1 MAAGDGSELIDWNV
15 ARSTARFLVSGGP
28 SVTRNEAF
36 LAVDQLRTFAAES
49 EQHVRE
55 FTGLVAP
62 SAGAPVLIVDRL
74 GWVQVNVDGFS
85 VILEPLLEKL
95 SARRSRMPGSTPSSL
110 VGSRLTGAEV
120 GAVLS
125 YLAGKVLGQFEV
137 FGAGDGG
144 ASVRPAVEGSGDMR
158 GAQPTTGA
166 GTLLLVAPN
175 IVQVEREL
183 GVDSRDFRLWVCL
196 HEETHR
202 AQFGAVPWLREYVA
216 GQIREFLGE
225 TEVDPMAIARRI
237 GEAASVVVDAIRG
250 GADTSILD
258 VVQTPKQR
266 EILDR
271 LTAVMSL
278 LEGHADYVMDG
289 VGPRVIPSVDEI
301 RTKFQ
306 RRRSSPSGL
315 DAVMR
320 RLLGL
325 DAKLRQ
331 YRDGERFVR
340 QVVDAV
346 GMAGFN
352 HVWAS
357 PETLPSKEE
366 LHDPASWVA
375 RVHGRP
381 ALEG

>member
-1 MAAGDGSELIDWNV
+1 MAAQDGSELIDWNV
-15 ARSTARFLVSGGP
+15 ARGTARFLVSGGP
-28 SVTRNEAF
+28 SVTRDEAF
-36 LAVDQLRTFAAES
+36 LAVDELRRFAAES
-49 EQHVRE
+49 ERHVRE
-55 FTGLVAP
+55 FTGMVAP

-85 VILEPLLEKL
+85 AVLEPLLEKL
-95 SARRSRMPGSTPSSL
+95 KSRRSRLPGSNTTSF

-125 YLAGKVLGQFEV
+125 YLAGKVLGQFDV
-137 FGAGDGG
+137 FGAAGAVGDGG
-144 ASVRPAVEGSGDMR
+144 ALR
-158 GAQPTTGA
+158 GAEPPAGP

-183 GVDSRDFRLWVCL
+183 GVDPSDFRLWVCL

-202 AQFGAVPWLREYVA
+202 TQFGAVPWLREYVA
-216 GQIREFLGE
+216 GEIRDFLGE

-237 GEAASVVVDAIRG
+237 GEAASVVIDAIRG

-278 LEGHADYVMDG
+278 LEGHAEYVMDG
-289 VGPRVIPSVDEI
+289 VGPQVIPSVEDI
-301 RTKFQ
+301 RAKFQ
-306 RRRSSPSGL
+306 RRRASPSGL
-315 DAVMR
+315 DSVMR

-325 DAKLRQ
+325 EAKMRQ

-340 QVVDAV
+340 HVVDKV
-346 GMAGFN
+346 GMTGFN
-352 HVWAS
+352 QVWKS

-366 LHDPASWVA
+366 LHDPAAWVA

>member
-1 MAAGDGSELIDWNV
+1 MAEGAELIDWDV
-15 ARSTARFLVSGGP
+15 ARATARFLGSGGP
-28 SVTRNEAF
+28 AVPRDEAF
-36 LAVDQLRTFAAES
+36 LAVEQLRGFAAES
-49 EQHVRE
+49 ERHVRE

-62 SAGAPVLIVDRL
+62 SADAPVLVVDRP
-74 GWVQVNVDGFS
+74 GWVKINIDGFA
-85 VILEPLLEKL
+85 VVLEPLLDKL
-95 SARRSRMPGSTPSSL
+95 KSRRDRVVGSAAIGT
-110 VGSRLTGAEV
+110 VGSRVTGAEV
-120 GAVLS
+120 GAVLA

-137 FGAGDGG
+137 FGAATTGDGQ
-144 ASVRPAVEGSGDMR
+144 R
-158 GAQPTTGA
+158 

-175 IVQVEREL
+175 IVQVERDL
-183 GVDSRDFRLWVCL
+183 GVEPRDFRLWVCL

-202 AQFGAVPWLREYVA
+202 TQFGAVSWLRDYVA
-216 GQIREFLGE
+216 DEIRDFLAE
-225 TEVDPMAIARRI
+225 TEVDPMALARRI

-250 GADTSILD
+250 GADTTILD
-258 VVQTPKQR
+258 VVQTPRQR

-289 VGPRVIPSVDEI
+289 VGPQVIPTVEEI
-301 RTKFQ
+301 RAKFQ
-306 RRRSSPSGL
+306 RRRSQPSGL

-340 QVVDAV
+340 HVVDKV
-346 GMAGFN
+346 GMTGFN
-352 HVWAS
+352 QVWTS

-366 LHDPASWVA
+366 LHDPAAWIA
-375 RVHGRP
+375 RVHGRT
-381 ALEG
+381 ALEP

>member
-1 MAAGDGSELIDWNV
+1 MAQASELIDWDV
-15 ARSTARFLVSGGP
+15 ARGTARFLVSGGP
-28 SVTRNEAF
+28 AISRDEAF
-36 LAVDQLRTFAAES
+36 LAVDELRRFAAES
-49 EQHVRE
+49 QGHVRE

-62 SAGAPVLIVDRL
+62 TAAAPVLIVDRL
-74 GWVQVNVDGFS
+74 GWVRVNVDGFS
-85 VILEPLLEKL
+85 VVLEPLLAKL
-95 SARRSRMPGSTPSSL
+95 QERRSRLPGSATTSL
-110 VGSRLTGAEV
+110 LGSRVTGAEV

-137 FGAGDGG
+137 FGAAAGG
-144 ASVRPAVEGSGDMR
+144 NGE
-158 GAQPTTGA
+158 

-183 GVDSRDFRLWVCL
+183 GVDPSDFRLWVCL

-202 AQFGAVPWLREYVA
+202 TQFGAVPWLREYVA
-216 GQIREFLGE
+216 GEIRDFLGE
-225 TEVDPMAIARRI
+225 TEVDPLAIARRI
-237 GEAASVVVDAIRG
+237 GEAASVIVDAIRG
-250 GADTSILD
+250 GADTTILD

-289 VGPRVIPSVDEI
+289 VGPQVIPSVEEI
-301 RTKFQ
+301 RAKFQ
-306 RRRSSPSGL
+306 RRRASPSGL

-325 DAKLRQ
+325 EAKMRQ

-340 QVVDAV
+340 HVVEKV

-352 HVWAS
+352 QVWTS
-357 PETLPSKEE
+357 PETLPSKDE
-366 LHDPASWVA
+366 LHDPAAWIA